1 MAVKKSLLLM
11 DFLKM
16 SMAGILLDRGLEAHI

>member
-1 MAVKKSLLLM
+1 MVEKKSLLLM

-16 SMAGILLDRGLEAHI
+16 SMVGTLPDLGLEAHI